1 MEIKWLSFCYCAH
14 FGVFR
19 VRLSPGLLLRR
30 ANEKVTLEMPVGG
43 GEKVQWL

>member
-1 MEIKWLSFCYCAH
+1 MAMKRLSYCYCAH

-19 VRLSPGLLLRR
+19 VRLSPGFLLFR
-30 ANEKVTLEMPVGG
+30 ANEKVTLKMPVGG